1 MVLCYN
7 IGMKSHILSKFI
19 SKKQIKNAVSSS
31 SKIEGIGFARAQKND
46 LIIKKLQKYGRA
58 FSL

>member
-1 MVLCYN
+1 
-7 IGMKSHILSKFI
+7 MKSHILSKFI

-31 SKIEGIGFARAQKND
+31 SKIEGIGFTRAQKNN

-58 FSL
+58 FSTLENAK

>member
-1 MVLCYN
+1 
-7 IGMKSHILSKFI
+7 MKNHILSKFV
-19 SKKQIKNAVSSS
+19 SKKQIKNAVSAS
-31 SKIEGIGFARAQKND
+31 SKIEGIRFARAQKNN